1 MLNVYGTSDGS
12 FTRLKVKRDK
22 VEELPARYDCL
33 WVDFVEESLE
43 EVVKLL
49 ERLFSERVELL
60 RQLPSPLSAM
70 RTMQKHK
77 EVSLPLLRK
86 NGDGRHGRLHI
97 LFNAKVLATVRSRES
112 NRLTEEATRTL
123 ENLSTST
130 SINVDLIFCR
140 LLDETPDDNEFL
152 IEELRDK
159 VDKLE
164 QEATL
169 IESENVVDNVRNL
182 EREMGKIHDILQSQR
197 GLIINS
203 IERLLPSI
211 GESLLSKTF
220 LLNAERKVE
229 RQLDLVDHYDRE
241 LAEAV
246 SLSDLALTIRLSR
259 IMTLLTAIATVLLL
273 PNTVATILGIP
284 SLPIPSTAWG
294 IVGALIIISGI
305 LPAIY
310 AYKKGW
316 LKP

>member
-1 MLNVYGTSDGS
+1 MLNVYGTSDGR
-12 FTRLKVKRDK
+12 FTRLKVKRDE

-33 WVDFVEESLE
+33 WVDFVDESLE
-43 EVVKLL
+43 EALKLL

-60 RQLPSPLSAM
+60 RQVPSPLSALK
-70 RTMQKHK
+70 TTQKHR
-77 EVSLPLLRK
+77 EASLSLLRK
-86 NGDGRHGRLHI
+86 KERGRPKKLHI
-97 LFNAKVLATVRSRES
+97 LFNAKVIATVRTRES
-112 NRLTEEATRTL
+112 NSLTEEAVCTL
-123 ENLSTST
+123 ENLSASA

-140 LLDETPDDNEFL
+140 LLDEATDDNEFL

-164 QEATL
+164 QEATI
-169 IESENVVDNVRNL
+169 IESENIVGNVRTL

-203 IERLLPSI
+203 IECLLPGI
-211 GESLLSKTF
+211 GENPLSKTF

-241 LAEAV
+241 LAETV
-246 SLSDLALTIRLSR
+246 SLSDLALTIRLNR
-259 IMTLLTAIATVLLL
+259 IMTLLTIIATVLLL

-294 IVGALIIISGI
+294 VVGALIIISGI
-305 LPAIY
+305 LPALY